1 MKKFLFPIL
10 AGAFLNPSAFAQST
24 VQVSSINMQTF
35 NPSTSNHFV
44 LLEDAFRS
52 ESPKRPKTYFGLNY
66 NYVSEPFVSV
76 ISGGP
81 NDGQKDRTL
90 IQYIQTADLMVG
102 FKLSP
107 RFGLFFGLPI
117 HSVNYPVGSRLLT
130 NSNVAVTN
138 TTIGDIK
145 LLGKI
150 RLSDDDSSAHFA
162 LLPEIHL
169 PTGNTQNFVSDASA
183 YLGIRAVLEREFKKF
198 TLNVNAGFAAA
209 ANSTYD
215 PNLSSTPPAD
225 RLSVIDY
232 SKRFIFGIGGYTQ
245 FNENWGMSVEFDSHS
260 PIPFD
265 RNVFPN
271 ELYTGIR
278 YAWSGTSIFTLG
290 GSLGKLGGTVG
301 QSFRVIAGLRFNL
314 YDEDEVEQEPV
325 IPAAPA
331 PAQKP
336 RVVFKPKQIELSE
349 QVQFKEDSDI
359 LTVDGKSLLDE
370 VAAVIR
376 KNRGSLKKIQIDGHT
391 NNNGGEKH
399 NLLLSLNRS
408 RSVKNYLV
416 TKGVTPNILEARG
429 FGQMKPKVPNDDPK
443 ALELNRRVEFNVIQ

>member
-1 MKKFLFPIL
+1 MKKFLLPIL
-10 AGAFLNPSAFAQST
+10 AGAFLNHSAFAQST
-24 VQVSSINMQTF
+24 TQVSSINMQTF

-52 ESPKRPKTYFGLNY
+52 ESPKKPKTYFGLNY

-76 ISGGP
+76 VSGGT

-102 FKLSP
+102 FKLSS

-130 NSNVAVTN
+130 NQNVAVTN

-150 RLSDDDSSAHFA
+150 RMTDDDATANFA

-183 YLGIRAVLEREFKKF
+183 YLGIRGVLEREFKKF
-198 TLNVNAGFAAA
+198 TLNLNVGFAAA
-209 ANSTYD
+209 SNAVYN
-215 PNLSSTPPAD
+215 PGAGLQ
-225 RLSVIDY
+225 VIDY
-232 SKRFIFGIGGYTQ
+232 SKRFIFGLGGYTQ
-245 FNENWGMSVEFDSHS
+245 FNENWGMSVEFDSQS
-260 PIPFD
+260 PIPFN

-278 YAWSGTSIFTLG
+278 YAWSDSSVFTLG

-301 QSFRVIAGLRFNL
+301 QSIRVIAGLRFNL
-314 YDEDEVEQEPV
+314 YDEDESEQEPV

-331 PAQKP
+331 PTQKP

-359 LTVDGKSLLDE
+359 LTNDGKTLLDE

-376 KNRGSLKKIQIDGHT
+376 KNRSSLKKIQIDGHT

-416 TKGVTPNILEARG
+416 TKGVAANILEARG

-443 ALELNRRVEFNVIQ
+443 ATEINRRVEFNVVQ